1 MRLAGWVGREG
12 ETGWM
17 GIEKVRLAGWV
28 AGEDDTGWLGRI
40 GETDWM
46 VG

>member
-12 ETGWM
+12 EIGWMVGREGETDWM

-28 AGEDDTGWLGRI
+28 GQD
-40 GETDWM
+40 
-46 VG
+46 